1 MSTHTH
7 SLQAGTQSPM
17 TASPVARGTASPTGT
32 LSGQPASWPA
42 EL

>member
-32 LSGQPASWPA
+32 MSGQPASWPA